1 MKKQTIFL
9 AILCV
14 LILCFFV
21 GCDAT
26 LSLSLGWGDKSTG
39 EGTGMFSSDLS
50 DEERAVCETLIKE
63 QSPKA
68 DLSPFAE
75 LGYSDAQIETSVYYL
90 RRTLNVS
97 VLKKLRKKGDLDDN
111 FSLSADFLIVLPV
124 FAEKDGKRTVA
135 GAVHLP
141 LDSKKD
147 EPITIS
153 DEYTRLS
160 LAFITE
166 ALFSPEAA
174 SVYCEEHDL
183 GTPKTLSFM
192 SADSMHTRTTSFLAI
207 VIETDKGNFVCDPA
221 LVMERLLEG
230 ENNLPEYGTEVQ
242 IFEGED
248 FLDAYFDLRE
258 RRADFY

>member
-1 MKKQTIFL
+1 MKKLLSVT
-9 AILCV
+9 ILCA
-14 LILCFFV
+14 LLLCLFA
-21 GCDAT
+21 GCDA
-26 LSLSLGWGDKSTG
+26 SLSLRLGDKSTG
-39 EGTGMFSSDLS
+39 EGAGMFSSDLS
-50 DEERAVCETLIKE
+50 GEERAVCETLIKE

-68 DLSPFAE
+68 DLTPFAD
-75 LGYSDAQIETSVYYL
+75 LGYSDAQIDPSIYYL

-97 VLKKLRKKGDLDDN
+97 VLKKLRQKGDLDDN
-111 FSLSADFLIVLPV
+111 FSFGADYLIVLPV
-124 FAEKDGKRTVA
+124 FAEKDGVRTVA

-230 ENNLPEYGTEVQ
+230 ENKLPEYGTEVQ